1 MIGLCSGDKLRC
13 LHAKLF
19 IPRISTYTTKA
30 EIEETRLKLNAERTI
45 KQNKA
50 AEIGKN
56 IAYNYTVTCIMCAV

>member
-1 MIGLCSGDKLRC
+1 VIGLCSGDKLRC

-45 KQNKA
+45 NQNKA
-50 AEIGKN
+50 AAAILKD
-56 IAYNYTVTCIMCAV
+56 YLFQKKM